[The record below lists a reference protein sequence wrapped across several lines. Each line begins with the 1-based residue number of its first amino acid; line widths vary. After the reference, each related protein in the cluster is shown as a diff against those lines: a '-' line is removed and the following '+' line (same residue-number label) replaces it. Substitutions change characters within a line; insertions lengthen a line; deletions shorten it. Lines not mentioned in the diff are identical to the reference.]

1 MIVKTVL
8 ADSQGQELECYLNGE
23 NNVQIYVGTSSDEQ
37 SWSGIVLDKEGLDKF
52 IKALN
57 ELREEMQ

>member
-8 ADSQGQELECYLNGE
+8 VDSEGQELECYLNGE

-37 SWSGIVLDKEGLDKF
+37 SWSGIVLDKF